1 MRRYKKGEIVY
12 WYNMYTKRK
21 RKMRIKKVLP
31 NERYSLEYPN
41 GAAFGKRSVD
51 GQDLSKR
58 R

>member
-21 RKMRIKKVLP
+21 RKMRIKKALK
-31 NERYSLEYPN
+31 NYRYELEYPN
-41 GAAFGKRSVD
+41 GATFGKRSVD

-58 R
+58 K